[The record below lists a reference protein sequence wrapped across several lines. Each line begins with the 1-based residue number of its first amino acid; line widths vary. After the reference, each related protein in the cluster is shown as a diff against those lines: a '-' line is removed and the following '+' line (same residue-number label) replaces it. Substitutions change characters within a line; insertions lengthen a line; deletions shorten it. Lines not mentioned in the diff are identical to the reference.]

1 MEPTL
6 TPRLSPVIRK
16 ANAQDLD
23 ALLQLEQ
30 SSFTSDLLS
39 RRRMLHWIKA
49 ENGILLVAASSDN
62 ALLGYCLG
70 ILRRNSSTAR
80 LYSLA
85 TAAAA
90 RGQGIGSMLIQHA
103 EIEARTQGCTVLRL
117 EVAESNAGALAL
129 YAKLGYVQFDFVPG
143 FYEDGQNA
151 VRMQKNLK

>member
-1 MEPTL
+1 MEPPL
-6 TPRLSPVIRK
+6 TPRSSPGIRK
-16 ANAQDLD
+16 AKAPDLD

-49 ENGILLVAASSDN
+49 ENGILLVAMSNDN
-62 ALLGYCLG
+62 TLLGYCLG

-90 RGQGIGSMLIQHA
+90 RGRGIGSMLIKRA
-103 EIEARTQGCTVLRL
+103 EQEARKQGCSVLRL
-117 EVAESNAGALAL
+117 EVAESNTGALAL
-129 YAKLGYVQFDFVPG
+129 YTKLGYVQFDFVPG